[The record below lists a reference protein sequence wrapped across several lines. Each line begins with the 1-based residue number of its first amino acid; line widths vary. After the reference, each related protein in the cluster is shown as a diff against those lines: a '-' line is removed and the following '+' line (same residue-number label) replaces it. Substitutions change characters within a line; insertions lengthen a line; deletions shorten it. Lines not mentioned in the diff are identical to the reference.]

1 MNLAPRAKDSFRA
14 IWCISSRRAGGISQK
29 MEGSWGSVS
38 GSGFM
43 VDMVPLGE
51 EIGYV
56 TKCNGRIWQGSR

>member
-1 MNLAPRAKDSFRA
+1 
-14 IWCISSRRAGGISQK
+14 